1 MTMIHGQVN
10 GVDRSTLPG
19 PSTSAPVATEWAPE
33 KIKELFTALEV
44 PFHPIAIRWRVTNT
58 SKNGSRLRG
67 QVMPYADQRAYMD
80 RLNLLV
86 GPNGWTR
93 KYEVHTSATFERAK
107 DQKITAK
114 VIVSCEVTIFGVGSH
129 AATGEE
135 WADNENAATAAEA
148 QAFKRACAC
157 LGLGRYLYYFR
168 GTWADL
174 DERKL
179 PRALPRLPEW
189 ATPEGWAKG
198 LRPEAGDTSKPQNDS
213 RAEHRTKPQRPS
225 VNAAVAP
232 LVREIESMRERLG
245 NRVYRGL
252 LKNLAG
258 VWNPSDIRDAATQER
273 VLKHM
278 QSAERGFRRV
288 EHLVTELGRGPVI
301 AVLNSLKL
309 TSLDQVADLETL
321 KAIVL
326 TLQAKLQPM
335 K

>member
-1 MTMIHGQVN
+1 MTMIDGQVN
-10 GVDRSTLPG
+10 GADRSTVTV
-19 PSTSAPVATEWAPE
+19 PSATATVGTASTPE
-33 KIKELFTALEV
+33 KIKELLAELEV
-44 PFHPIAIRWRVTNT
+44 PFHQRAIRWRVTNT

-80 RLNLLV
+80 RLNSLV

-93 KYEVHTSATFERAK
+93 KYEVHTSANFERAK
-107 DQKITAK
+107 DEKITAK
-114 VIVSCEVTIFGVGSH
+114 VIVSCEVTIFGIGSH

-168 GTWADL
+168 GTWVDL

-198 LRPEAGDTSKPQNDS
+198 LRPEAEETSKPQNDS
-213 RAEHRTKPQRPS
+213 RTEHRSKPQRPS

-232 LVREIESMRERLG
+232 LVREIESMQQRLG

-252 LKNLAG
+252 LKNVG
-258 VWNPSDIRDAATQER
+258 SVWNPSDIHDAATQER

-278 QSAERGFRRV
+278 QAAERGFRRV
-288 EHLVTELGRGPVI
+288 EHLVTKLGRGPLI
-301 AVLNSLKL
+301 AVLNSLKVS
-309 TSLDQVADLETL
+309 SLEQVADLKTL

-326 TLQAKLQPM
+326 ALEAKLQPA

>member
-1 MTMIHGQVN
+1 MTTIDGRVN
-10 GVDRSTLPG
+10 GVGRSTLPASSITARVG
-19 PSTSAPVATEWAPE
+19 TEWTPE
-33 KIKELFTALEV
+33 KIKELFTVLEM
-44 PFHPIAIRWRVTNT
+44 PFHPRAIRWRVTNT

-80 RLNLLV
+80 RLNTLV

-93 KYEVHTSATFERAK
+93 KYEVHTSANFERAK

-114 VIVSCEVTIFGVGSH
+114 VIVSCEMTIFGVGSH

-168 GTWADL
+168 GAWVDL
-174 DERKL
+174 DERNQ

-189 ATPEGWAKG
+189 ATPEGWARG
-198 LRPEAGDTSKPQNDS
+198 LRPEAEDTSDPQSDS
-213 RAEHRTKPQRPS
+213 RVEHRSKSQRPS
-225 VNAAVAP
+225 VNTAVAP
-232 LVREIESMRERLG
+232 LVREIESMQERLG

-258 VWNPSDIRDAATQER
+258 VWNPSDIRDAVTQER

-278 QSAERGFRRV
+278 QAAERGFRRV
-288 EHLVTELGRGPVI
+288 GDLVTKIGRGPLM
-301 AVLNSLKL
+301 AVLHSLKVN
-309 TSLDQVADLETL
+309 SLDQVADLETL

-326 TLQAKLQPM
+326 ALEAKLQAAE
-335 K
+335 